1 LQVALPGL
9 LPLGGHAWMSGPTA
23 TLACL
28 DDNSLLRELV
38 QQPGEGRI
46 LVIDGQASTHR
57 ALFGDIQAARAM
69 QNGWRGLLVYGYVRD
84 RLALAEL
91 PFPIFALGTVPL
103 RPLKQRI
110 GEVGGTL
117 RFLNLTISPGMWI
130 YADPDGVIV
139 LNHAVSVPSEPL
151 PE

>member
-1 LQVALPGL
+1 
-9 LPLGGHAWMSGPTA
+9 MSGPAA
-23 TLACL
+23 TLACR

-46 LVIDGQASTHR
+46 LVVDGQASTHR
-57 ALFGDIQAARAM
+57 ALLGDIQAARAM
-69 QNGWRGLLVYGYVRD
+69 QNGWAGLLVHGYVRD
-84 RLALAEL
+84 RLALAKL

-103 RPLKQRI
+103 RPLKQRT

-117 RFLNLTISPGMWI
+117 RFLNLTISPGMWV

-139 LNHAVSVPSEPL
+139 LNRAVSVPSEAL
-151 PE
+151 AE